1 MKHFLALCLFF
12 SSFVSYSQV
21 PATRDTAGRAVRDR
35 SAIGIS
41 GVVVDGV
48 TGQPLPGA
56 NISFTDARIYASAK
70 SEGRYLIRNIPAGHH
85 LVEVSHAGYTTVV
98 EHIDIDADTVKNFT
112 LYPAVVENQGV
123 TVTGVTSATS
133 TRHTPIPVTLVR
145 KTQLLQT
152 PSTNIVDALTRQPGI
167 SQIGTGPAISKPVI
181 RGLSYN
187 RVVVVNDGMR
197 QEGQQWGDEH
207 GIEID
212 ELSVSRAEI
221 LKGPASIMY
230 GSDAL
235 AGVINFITH
244 EPVADG
250 TLKGNI
256 YTNYQSN
263 NNLYGIHGNIG
274 GNYNGFSWNAYG
286 SHKTA
291 GDYRNKYDGRVL
303 NSRFNERS
311 FGGYVGLSRSW
322 GFSHLVVS
330 SFDQNVGL
338 VEGDRDDATGKFLLY
353 PGSSLERIAAKEDLS
368 SRVPFTPY
376 QNVRHYK
383 IMSDNNFNIGKSRL
397 KATVGY
403 QDNLRKEFGNPED
416 PNETEL
422 AFDLKTLDYNLQ
434 WRLGERNEWETTLGA
449 SGMYQNNR
457 NRGEETIIPEYSLF
471 DVGGFVFSQKRYKD
485 LTITGGLRMDN
496 RTVHSKELMDGSAVK
511 FSAFTRQF
519 SNVSGSAGIS
529 YYPTQKV
536 TLKFN
541 AARGFRAPTLSEL
554 ASNGAHE
561 GTNRYEFGEQDL
573 KSERSVQVDGGIDL
587 DFDHI
592 SVSFSSFYNRIHDFI
607 FYRRLQSVQG
617 GDSLIVLNGEELEA
631 FRYNQSNARLQGVE
645 MVVDLHPHP
654 LDWLHFEN
662 TYSIV
667 RGKFAEAIED
677 TRNMPMIPAQRWTSE
692 LRTNFNT
699 VGKTLKNTY
708 FSVELEKTFDQGRP
722 FTAYNTE
729 TDTPGYTLF
738 NAGIGTD
745 VSLATDRTT
754 FSLHFS
760 AQNITD
766 EAYQNHLN
774 RLKYTDVNNATGRQ
788 GVFNMGRNFSLKLVI
803 PLLFDTKD

>member
-1 MKHFLALCLFF
+1 M
-12 SSFVSYSQV
+12 
-21 PATRDTAGRAVRDR
+21 T
-35 SAIGIS
+35 IS
-41 GVVVDGV
+41 IRGVVNDGV

-56 NISFTDARIYASAK
+56 NISFTDARIYATAK
-70 SEGRYLIRNIPAGHH
+70 GEGRYAIRNIPAGHH

-98 EHIDIDADTVKNFT
+98 EHVDIENDTIKNFT

-133 TRHTPIPVTLVR
+133 TRHTPIPITLMR
-145 KTQLLQT
+145 KNQLLQT
-152 PSTNIVDALTRQPGI
+152 PATNIVDALTRQPGI

-187 RVVVVNDGMR
+187 RVVIVNDGMR

-244 EPVADG
+244 EPVAEG
-250 TLKGNI
+250 TMKGNI
-256 YTNYQSN
+256 YTNYQTN
-263 NNLYGIHGNIG
+263 NNLYGVHGNIG
-274 GNYNGFSWNAYG
+274 GNYHGFSWNAYG
-286 SHKTA
+286 SHKNA
-291 GDYRNKYDGRVL
+291 RDYRNKYDGRVL

-311 FGGYVGLSRSW
+311 FGGYVGLNKSW

-338 VEGDRDDATGKFLLY
+338 VEGDRDDATGKFLVF
-353 PGSSLERIAAKEDLS
+353 PESALERVATEADLE
-368 SRVPFTPY
+368 SRDLFAPY
-376 QNVRHYK
+376 QNVRHYR
-383 IMSDNNFNIGKSRL
+383 IMSDNNFNIGRSRL
-397 KATVGY
+397 KATLGF
-403 QDNLRKEFGNPED
+403 QNNLRKEFGNPED
-416 PNETEL
+416 PSEVEL
-422 AFDLKTLDYNLQ
+422 SFDLKTLDYNLQ
-434 WRLGERNEWETTLGA
+434 WRLGERNEWETTVGV
-449 SGMYQNNR
+449 SGMFQNNQ
-457 NRGEETIIPEYSLF
+457 NKGEETIIPEYDLF
-471 DVGGFVFSQKRYKD
+471 DVGGFVFSQKRYKN
-485 LTITGGLRMDN
+485 LTVTGGLRVDN
-496 RTVHSKELMDGSAVK
+496 RSLDSRELMDGGDVK
-511 FSAFTRQF
+511 FDAFSRQF

-561 GTNRYEFGEQDL
+561 GTNRYEYGEQNL
-573 KSERSVQVDGGIDL
+573 ESERSIQLDAGVDL

-592 SVSFSSFYNRIHDFI
+592 SIFLNGFYNRIHDFI
-607 FYRRLQSVQG
+607 FYRRLQSAMG
-617 GDSLIVLNGEELEA
+617 GDSLVELDGEMLEA
-631 FRYNQSNARLQGVE
+631 FRYNQSDARLQGIEV
-645 MVVDLHPHP
+645 VVDLHPHP

-662 TYSIV
+662 TYYIT
-667 RGKFAEAIED
+667 RGKFTEAIEG

-692 LRTNFNT
+692 LRTNFNK
-699 VGKTLKNTY
+699 VGKTLKNAY
-708 FSVELEKTFDQGRP
+708 FRVEMEKTFDQGRP

-729 TDTPGYTLF
+729 TATPGYTVL
-738 NAGIGTD
+738 NAGLGTD

-766 EAYQNHLN
+766 EAYQHHLN
-774 RLKYTDVNNATGRQ
+774 RLKYSDVNEVTGRR

-803 PLLFDTKD
+803 PLLFDTRD

>member
-1 MKHFLALCLFF
+1 MKQLLALSLLLCSLF
-12 SSFVSYSQV
+12 SYSQEQRR
-21 PATRDTAGRAVRDR
+21 RDTIDR
-35 SAIGIS
+35 ITRERVMIGIT
-41 GVVVDGV
+41 GVVTDGV

-56 NISFTDARIYASAK
+56 NITFTDARIFASAK
-70 SEGRYLIRNIPAGHH
+70 SEGRYAIRNIPAGHH

-98 EHIDIDADTVKNFT
+98 EHIDIETDTVKNFT
-112 LYPAVVENQGV
+112 LYPEVVENQGV

-145 KTQLLQT
+145 KNQLLQT

-256 YTNYQSN
+256 YTNYQTN
-263 NNLYGIHGNIG
+263 NNLYGVHGQIG

-286 SHKTA
+286 SHKSA
-291 GDYRNKYDGRVL
+291 KDFRNKYDGRVL

-311 FGGYVGLSRSW
+311 FGGYVGLNKSW

-330 SFDQNVGL
+330 TFDQNVGL
-338 VEGDRDDATGKFLLY
+338 VEGDRDDATGAFLVN
-353 PGSSLERIAAKEDLS
+353 PETALERIATKEDLE
-368 SRVPFTPY
+368 SRDLFTPN
-376 QNVRHYK
+376 QNVRHYR
-383 IMSDNNFNIGKSRL
+383 IMSDNNFNIGRSRL
-397 KATVGY
+397 KALFGF
-403 QDNLRKEFGNPED
+403 QNNLRKEYGNPEGLS
-416 PNETEL
+416 ETEL
-422 AFDLKTLDYNLQ
+422 SFDLKTLDYNLQ
-434 WRLGERNEWETTLGA
+434 WRLGERNEWETTIGL
-449 SGMYQNNR
+449 SGMYQDNQNK
-457 NRGEETIIPEYSLF
+457 GEETIIPEYKLF
-471 DVGGFVFSQKRYKD
+471 DVGGFLFSQKRYDD
-485 LTITGGLRMDN
+485 LTITGGLRVDN
-496 RTVHSKELMDGSAVK
+496 RTVDSKEQVDAGDIK
-511 FSAFTRQF
+511 FNAFTRRF
-519 SNVSGSAGIS
+519 SNVSGSAGLS

-541 AARGFRAPTLSEL
+541 ASRGFRAPTLSEL

-561 GTNRYEFGEQDL
+561 GTNRYEYGEQNL
-573 KSERSVQVDGGIDL
+573 KSERSVQLDGGVDL

-592 SVSFSSFYNRIHDFI
+592 SIFLNGFYNRIHDFI
-607 FYRRLQSVQG
+607 FYRRLQSAMG
-617 GDSLIVLNGEELEA
+617 GDSLVELDGELLEA
-631 FRYNQSNARLQGVE
+631 FRYNQSNARLNGVE
-645 MVVDLHPHP
+645 VVVDLHPHP

-662 TYSIV
+662 TYAIT
-667 RGKFAEAIED
+667 RGRFTEEID
-677 TRNMPMIPAQRWTSE
+677 GTRNLPMIPAQRWTSE
-692 LRTNFNT
+692 LRTNFNRI
-699 VGKTLKNTY
+699 GKTLENVY

-722 FTAYNTE
+722 FTGYNTE

-738 NAGIGTD
+738 NAGLGTD

-766 EAYQNHLN
+766 VAYQSHLN
-774 RLKYTDVNNATGRQ
+774 RLKYTAENNATGRR

-803 PLLFDTKD
+803 PLLFDTRD

>member
-1 MKHFLALCLFF
+1 MKHFFTLCLLF
-12 SSFVSYSQV
+12 STFLSYSQV
-21 PATRDTAGRAVRDR
+21 PRNKDTTARATRDRAT
-35 SAIGIS
+35 IGIS
-41 GVVVDGV
+41 GVVTDGV
-48 TGQPLPGA
+48 TGQPLVGA
-56 NISFTDARIYASAK
+56 NISFTDARIYASSK
-70 SEGRYLIRNIPAGHH
+70 SEGRYLVRNIPAGHH
-85 LVEVSHAGYTTVV
+85 LVEVSHAGFTTVV

-133 TRHTPIPVTLVR
+133 TRHTPIPVTLMR
-145 KTQLLQT
+145 KNQLLQT

-250 TLKGNI
+250 TIKGNV
-256 YTNYQSN
+256 YTNYQTN
-263 NNLYGIHGNIG
+263 NNLYGVHGTIG

-286 SHKTA
+286 SHKNA
-291 GDYRNKYDGRVL
+291 RDYKNKYDGRVF

-311 FGGYVGLSRSW
+311 FGGYVGLNKSW

-338 VEGDRDDATGKFLLY
+338 VEGDRDDASGKFLANAES
-353 PGSSLERIAAKEDLS
+353 PLERIATREDLE
-368 SRVPFTPY
+368 SRDLFTPN
-376 QNVRHYK
+376 QNVRHYRV
-383 IMSDNNFNIGKSRL
+383 MSDNNFNIGRSRL
-397 KATVGY
+397 KAMLGY
-403 QDNLRKEFGNPED
+403 QNNLRKEFGNPED
-416 PNETEL
+416 PSETEL
-422 AFDLKTLDYNLQ
+422 SFDLKTVDYNLQ
-434 WRLGERNEWETTLGA
+434 WRLGERNEWETTVGV
-449 SGMYQNNR
+449 SGMFQNNQ
-457 NRGEETIIPEYSLF
+457 NKGEETIIPEYDLF
-471 DVGGFVFSQKRYKD
+471 DVGGFVFSQKRYED
-485 LTITGGLRMDN
+485 LTVTGGLRVDN
-496 RTVHSKELMDGSAVK
+496 RNIDSRELMDGGDVK
-511 FSAFTRQF
+511 FNAFSRQF
-519 SNVSGSAGIS
+519 SNVSGSAGVS

-541 AARGFRAPTLSEL
+541 ASRGFRAPTLSEL

-561 GTNRYEFGEQDL
+561 GTNRYEYGEQNL
-573 KSERSVQVDGGIDL
+573 KSERSIQLDGGVDL

-592 SVSFSSFYNRIHDFI
+592 SIFLNGFYNRIHDFI
-607 FYRRLQSVQG
+607 FYRRLQSALG
-617 GDSLIVLNGEELEA
+617 GDSLIELDGEMLEA
-631 FRYNQSNARLQGVE
+631 FRYNQSNARLHGVE
-645 MVVDLHPHP
+645 VVVDLHPHP

-662 TYSIV
+662 TYAIT
-667 RGKFAEAIED
+667 RGQFTEEIEG

-692 LRTNFNT
+692 LRTNFTT
-699 VGKTLKNTY
+699 VGKTLKNAY
-708 FSVELEKTFDQGRP
+708 FRVEMEKTFDQGRP

-745 VSLATDRTT
+745 VSLAADRTT

-760 AQNITD
+760 AQNLVD

-774 RLKYTDVNNATGRQ
+774 RLKYAAVNNATGRR